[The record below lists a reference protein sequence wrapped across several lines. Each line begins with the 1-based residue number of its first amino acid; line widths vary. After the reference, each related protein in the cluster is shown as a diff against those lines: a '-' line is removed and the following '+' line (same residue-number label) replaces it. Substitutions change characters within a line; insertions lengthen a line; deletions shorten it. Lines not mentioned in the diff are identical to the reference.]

1 VDEVRVT
8 KRVDFCERS
17 TIAEAWAMVLGPP
30 GTFEGDGAVRTLE
43 FLAKKRFPH
52 LTAEPS
58 LHWFQQA
65 LDGAAPFWF
74 IQLKDAAGHRI
85 RLGHR
90 FLSVHF
96 VRDADGARYER
107 YATSLRPVLQEWLVF
122 IASSQMAS
130 EFPVERVAFGYVN
143 QVDVPEDG
151 VLADYFKVNVEAE
164 LSGVDVLDG
173 LDVRLRSN
181 LPPVMRQ
188 VSVSATGAEVGFRLI
203 TEVVTERVLDT
214 ATTADDDGV
223 LAAIEEVRLAA
234 KDLFFD
240 FATERL
246 MQQMGVHYA
255 AE

>member
-1 VDEVRVT
+1 
-8 KRVDFCERS
+8 
-17 TIAEAWAMVLGPP
+17 MVLGPP
-30 GTFEGDGAVRTLE
+30 GTFEGDGAAKALH
-43 FLAKKRFPH
+43 FLATKHFPG
-52 LTAEPS
+52 LTPEPS
-58 LHWFQQA
+58 VQWFQQS

-74 IQLKDAAGHRI
+74 IQLRDAAGHRI

-96 VRDADGARYER
+96 VREADGARYER
-107 YATSLRPVLQEWLVF
+107 YTTSLRPLLQAWLAF
-122 IASSQMAS
+122 IASSGMAG

-143 QVDVPEDG
+143 QVDVPDDG

-188 VSVSATGAEVGFRLI
+188 VSVSATGAEVGFRLV
-203 TEVVTERVLDT
+203 TEVVTERVLAQ
-214 ATTADDDGV
+214 ATTPDDDV
-223 LAAIEEVRLAA
+223 ILPAIEEVRLAA

-240 FATERL
+240 FATDRL
-246 MQQMGVHYA
+246 MQEMGVKYVD
-255 AE
+255 